1 MRTEDDL
8 RAAFGSLEG
17 QVTDGTRVLTGVAR
31 ESRRRTLR
39 RRAGGVLAAAGLS
52 VAAVVAVVQVPAAP
66 HSQLT
71 AGAVR
76 VKLLA
81 AWTAAGNDI
90 LVMHSLSPG
99 GGPNQAVESTVESW
113 DYPWA
118 ASPGQRAQTRL
129 LISYDGKKADDTG
142 GSYTVPEP
150 GTKSVSG
157 PGIDVDYSSLAWS
170 HVTMEMI
177 GGALRPA
184 DLKSQIAAGTWA
196 VSGPT
201 EFRGHQALKLTGTI
215 TAHATTGQIARQTI
229 QLWVDASTYLPL
241 HEYTT
246 TSGVDAGPPITSD
259 FELLPPTAANLALL
273 NPVIPANFRQAP
285 GANPTA
291 AP

>member
-17 QVTDGTRVLTGVAR
+17 QATDGTRVLTGVVRA
-31 ESRRRTLR
+31 SRRRTLR
-39 RRAGGVLAAAGLS
+39 RRAGGALAAAGLS
-52 VAAVVAVVQVPAAP
+52 VAAVVAVIQVPAAP
-66 HSQLT
+66 HGQLT

-90 LVMHSLSPG
+90 LVMHSSSPG
-99 GGPNQAVESTVESW
+99 GGANHAGGSTEESW
-113 DYPWA
+113 NYPWA
-118 ASPGQRAQTRL
+118 AAPGQRARTRVL
-129 LISYDGKKADDTG
+129 DSYDGKKDDDAG

-157 PGIDVDYSSLAWS
+157 PGIDVDYSSQTWS
-170 HVTMEMI
+170 HVTLELI
-177 GGALRPA
+177 GGSLSPA
-184 DLKSQIAAGTWA
+184 DLKSQIAAGTWT
-196 VSGPT
+196 VSGPA
-201 EFRGHQALKLTGTI
+201 EFRGHQALKLTGTV
-215 TAHATTGQIARQTI
+215 TAHATTGQIAREII

-241 HEYTT
+241 HEYST

-273 NPVIPANFRQAP
+273 NPVIPAGFRQTP